1 MTALEENVL
10 AGALVNGLLLGGL
23 YALVGVGMSLVFG
36 VMRIINLAHGE
47 MLMLGMYLA
56 FWAFTL
62 AQVHPY
68 AAVVLAF
75 PVLFAVGWALYRAL
89 VGPLLAT
96 RAPEEH
102 QLLLTLG
109 VGLGLTELVRL
120 LFTAQYRTIYTSLS
134 TATLSVGPVSLSVAL
149 LSAFLIAAAIAA
161 ALYLVLTRTEVGRA
175 LRATAQD
182 REAAELVGVD
192 GERIYRIAF
201 GIGAGLAGAAGALL
215 LPIYYLSP
223 TVGGL
228 FTLKAFI
235 VTVLGGMGSI
245 VGALVG
251 GLTLGVAETLGA
263 VYVSNAYKD
272 IIGYLVFI
280 LVLSLRPS
288 GLVGRSRV

>member
-1 MTALEENVL
+1 MGESVL
-10 AGALVNGLLLGGL
+10 IGAVVNGLLLGGL
-23 YALVGVGMSLVFG
+23 YALNGMGLSLVFG

-62 AQVHPY
+62 AHVHPY
-68 AAVVLAF
+68 LAIVLAF
-75 PVLFAVGWALYRAL
+75 PLLFVLGWGMYRAL
-89 VGPLLAT
+89 VGPVLA
-96 RAPEEH
+96 RHAPEEN

-109 VGLGLTELVRL
+109 IGLGLTEVVRL

-134 TATLSVGPVSLSVAL
+134 TATLVIGPVSLSVAL
-149 LSAFLIAAAIAA
+149 LSAFLIASCIACV
-161 ALYLVLTRTEVGRA
+161 LFLVLTRTEVGRA

-182 REAAELVGVD
+182 PEAAELVGID

-215 LPIYYLSP
+215 LPIYYLTP
-223 TVGGL
+223 TIGGA

-235 VTVLGGMGSI
+235 VTVLGGMGSV

-251 GLTLGVAETLGA
+251 GLALGVAETLGA
-263 VYVSNAYKD
+263 VYVSTAYRD

-280 LVLSLRPS
+280 LILSLRPA
-288 GLVGRSRV
+288 GLLGRSRI